1 MFSGVAFFNAEAV
14 VACLGDLISFSNIR
28 LYYKFNNNTNDSSG
42 RAVNATSANLDYGTG
57 PYTDFLQAASIRR
70 ANDGS
75 ATGSQ
80 IYLENSSFTQ
90 SGPGVPFTVAC
101 WVYPKNLPA
110 NNTLMTFSAKYQI
123 GSPSGGFDFRL
134 YNNAGT
140 QTVQFLF
147 SNSNNAAGNR
157 DSIATLT
164 QSLATNTWH
173 HMVGVY
179 DGTRCYIYRNGASV
193 STAAGACTSVLSVT
207 RRHTIGY
214 ADIGSSPNNQIRYFD
229 GLIDDYNLYWREL
242 SASEIATL
250 AAGPCPLN
258 T

>member
-1 MFSGVAFFNAEAV
+1 MLTGIAFFNADLVA
-14 VACLGDLISFSNIR
+14 ACLGDLISTTDIR

-42 RAVNATSANLDYGTG
+42 RAVNATATNLDYGTG

-70 ANDGS
+70 AADGS

-90 SGPGVPFTVAC
+90 SGAGVGFTVAL
-101 WVYPKNLPA
+101 WVNLRNLPA
-110 NNTLMTFSAKYQI
+110 SNTLMTLSAKYQI
-123 GSPSGGFDFRL
+123 GTPSGGFDFRF

-193 STAAGACTSVLSVT
+193 STAAAACTSVLSVT

-214 ADIGSSPNNQIRYFD
+214 ADIGSAPNNQIRYLD
-229 GLIDDYNLYWREL
+229 GRIDDYSLFWRAL
-242 SASEIATL
+242 SPSEIATL